1 MECLST
7 SQNPSRWHSSWL
19 SDVCPTRKDSELEWL
34 AKDHPE
40 TNLITIKPETTSHV
54 AEQFSWVP
62 LPYWSP
68 RGCPFPIKS
77 LALSAH
83 VSPRTIHFRVLDK
96 SPVSGPGRGPPSC
109 NSWSNSCYCCNFFQL
124 LFGAPGSN
132 IFGMRVRRICC
143 LTNLGTTSLVSSK
156 AVMEWERCPF
166 SLGNIILKEKGAMR
180 R

>member
-1 MECLST
+1 MGCLST

-19 SDVCPTRKDSELEWL
+19 SDVCATRKDSELEWL

-40 TNLITIKPETTSHV
+40 TNLITIKPETVSHV

-62 LPYWSP
+62 FPYCSP
-68 RGCPFPIKS
+68 CRCPFPIKS

-109 NSWSNSCYCCNFFQL
+109 NSSSNSCYCCSFFQL
-124 LFGAPGSN
+124 LFGAPGSD

-143 LTNLGTTSLVSSK
+143 LTNLGTTPLVSLK
-156 AVMEWERCPF
+156 AVMERE
-166 SLGNIILKEKGAMR
+166 
-180 R
+180 